1 MPIYRA
7 YPVKKDCVAA
17 APSIAVVCVSDQDG
31 IQKARKLVDGYDIE
45 LWDGPR
51 FIARFETPPLTAPLL

>member
-7 YPVKKDCVAA
+7 YPVKKKCVAA
-17 APSIAVVCVSDQDG
+17 APSIAISCESDQDG
-31 IQKARKLVDGYDIE
+31 IQKAQKLVGGYEIE

-51 FIARFETPPLTAPLL
+51 FIARFKTPPQTASLL

>member
-17 APSIAVVCVSDQDG
+17 AASIAITCESDQDG
-31 IQKARKLVDGYDIE
+31 IQKAEKLVCGYDIE

-51 FIARFETPPLTAPLL
+51 FIARFKTPPQTAPLF